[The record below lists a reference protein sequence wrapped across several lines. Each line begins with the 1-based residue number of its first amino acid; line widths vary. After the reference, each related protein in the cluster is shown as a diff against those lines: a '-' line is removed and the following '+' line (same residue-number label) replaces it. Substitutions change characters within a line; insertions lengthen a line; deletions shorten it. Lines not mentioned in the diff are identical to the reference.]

1 MAKICKSI
9 KELEIKI
16 DGNNHGI
23 AKLIEAQEELF
34 NVRLHNQHSND
45 EIINEVI
52 ENSLIK
58 HANTIQYFKIGRQPI
73 TNILSSLVNLKRLEL
88 DCDRVYCE
96 WNCLKNL
103 SLPFLQIL
111 RTKCVPIKALSSLIE
126 NTSGSVVDQTQLCS
140 EFDLGHHQIGSLIS
154 NIPNRNFRFGISMSE
169 M

>member
-1 MAKICKSI
+1 LAKICKSI
-9 KELEIKI
+9 KELEINR
-16 DGNNHGI
+16 DTDYNHGI

-58 HANTIQYFKIGRQPI
+58 HANTIQYFKIDRQPI

-88 DCDRVYCE
+88 DSEFNDE
-96 WNCLKNL
+96 WDCLENL

-111 RTKCVPIKALSSLIE
+111 RARSVPIKALSSLIE